1 MLRLFIKLILYV
13 EEYPLLSK
21 MAKIY
26 SGITPGSVPVRV
38 ESLLSCAGFLLD
50 TRTTRQTMLMPLH
63 FNDF

>member
-1 MLRLFIKLILYV
+1 MFRLFIKLILYV

-26 SGITPGSVPVRV
+26 SGITPGSVQVRV

-50 TRTTRQTMLMPLH
+50 TRTRRQTMLIAIA
-63 FNDF
+63 F